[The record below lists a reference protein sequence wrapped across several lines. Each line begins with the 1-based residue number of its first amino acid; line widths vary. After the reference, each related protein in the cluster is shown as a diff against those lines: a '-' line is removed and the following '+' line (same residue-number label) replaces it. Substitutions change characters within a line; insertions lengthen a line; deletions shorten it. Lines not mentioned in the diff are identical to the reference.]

1 MKIVAGTLILLM
13 FIMAVNGKS
22 IRQQQVCNITAMQ
35 TDTTPVHAKQ
45 AKAPKKNSARKTE
58 AIVKADS
65 ATISEGLEL
74 IGTSDCT
81 TCHKV
86 EENFIGPSYKAIA
99 GKYKPT
105 QANISLLVK
114 RTIEGGSGVWGPV
127 PMTPHPDL
135 SAADAKKMMQCILSM
150 K

>member
-13 FIMAVNGKS
+13 FIMAVDGKS
-22 IRQQQVCNITAMQ
+22 INQQQMRDMTFIGM
-35 TDTTPVHAKQ
+35 DTTPVHTKQ
-45 AKAPKKNSARKTE
+45 AKVPKKNSAKKTE
-58 AIVKADS
+58 AIVKTDS
-65 ATISEGLEL
+65 ATIREGLEL
-74 IGTSDCT
+74 IGSSDCT
-81 TCHKV
+81 TCHRV
-86 EENFIGPSYKAIA
+86 EENSIGPSYKAIA

-105 QANISLLVK
+105 QSNINLLVK